1 MTTIGILGAGQAGST
16 LARASVAAGYTV
28 VIANSRHPETL
39 TGLVRELGPLASAA
53 DATDAAAA
61 ADVAFLAF
69 PYSPGGLLPTEELAG
84 KIVIDNNNY
93 MTWRDGH
100 FSDVD
105 SGLKTV
111 HELRQEQ
118 LPASKIVK
126 AFSHVQFHARAEIR
140 VPSDTLPALIRLA
153 RLAGAAD
160 RKALVVSSDYPEAVD
175 FVTGFYNDLGFDAVE
190 NSPLKESWRSAPG
203 TPMWRHHVDGQS
215 RGELIRN
222 LQLARRLGS

>member
-1 MTTIGILGAGQAGST
+1 M
-16 LARASVAAGYTV
+16 AAGYTV
-28 VIANSRHPETL
+28 VIVNSRHPETL

-69 PYSPGGLLPTEELAG
+69 PYSPDDLLPTEELAG

-111 HELRQEQ
+111 HELR
-118 LPASKIVK
+118 
-126 AFSHVQFHARAEIR
+126 
-140 VPSDTLPALIRLA
+140 
-153 RLAGAAD
+153 
-160 RKALVVSSDYPEAVD
+160 
-175 FVTGFYNDLGFDAVE
+175 
-190 NSPLKESWRSAPG
+190 
-203 TPMWRHHVDGQS
+203 
-215 RGELIRN
+215 
-222 LQLARRLGS
+222 LQ